1 MNPISTAPVVTA
13 ELILAYANACYEI
26 EHEGRWISAEQ
37 LTRKQTRGLPW
48 SLISACNPRSQQLP
62 DALNEARQQQLR
74 DWIDAAGAPWQPA
87 RGRAADFSWLEP
99 GFLVAAELHRVD
111 NWARAFEQ
119 HAIWLPATATT
130 PAIMRIYAADPGPEH
145 RLQLP
150 HVRLEWVGFG
160 PTSPE

>member
-1 MNPISTAPVVTA
+1 MNPIPTAPVVSA

-37 LTRKQTRGLPW
+37 FALKPLPGQPW
-48 SLISACNPRSQQLP
+48 SLISACNPRSQPLP

-74 DWIDAAGAPWQPA
+74 ERIEAAGVVWRPA

-99 GFLVAAELHRVD
+99 GFLVAAELPLVD
-111 NWARAFEQ
+111 RWARAFEQ
-119 HAIWLPATATT
+119 HAIWLPATATA

-150 HVRLEWVGFG
+150 HVRFEWVGFG